1 MILQAWLFSAKR
13 AWQEPYVKVL
23 TCLVF
28 SLMLGGVSY
37 FLWKMLPRV
46 GVVPS
51 FVLHTNLYLGID
63 NVGSWRWLFLL
74 PTVWVSV
81 TVLDLLLAISFAM
94 HWGVEKIISAV
105 RHIFFLSAAGISP
118 VNNWRSAK
126 SSGSCSLKDSRCC
139 STRGFVGACVLMT
152 LEE

>member
-81 TVLDLLLAISFAM
+81 TVLDLLLAFGWFRSDA
-94 HWGVEKIISAV
+94 A
-105 RHIFFLSAAGISP
+105 AAG
-118 VNNWRSAK
+118 VLLAFAAGW
-126 SSGSCSLKDSRCC
+126 SLMW
-139 STRGFVGACVLMT
+139 VLF
-152 LEE
+152 LYHLALLNV